1 MSEKLTKKAILS
13 TINGAFTIEGSV
25 EQVMKT
31 GEEFEKFMED
41 LRKEGLKIKHY
52 RYDVNLSDKEEEN

>member
-1 MSEKLTKKAILS
+1 MSERSTPKATLS
-13 TINGAFTIEGSV
+13 TINGAFTITGSV

-41 LRKEGLKIKHY
+41 LRKEGLKIKQF